1 MRKHPRRVHPERG
14 GGGFA
19 RRRPK
24 ISLVYMVQKSRGM
37 LPVVS
42 TRALERFA
50 SAITA
55 SMRPCR
61 ELPIMLDIRRSATGP
76 ESLWL
81 RRQHQLANV
90 VGKRDRT
97 CNPPFNGGA
106 RGRFTLTD
114 CKRLI

>member
-61 ELPIMLDIRRSATGP
+61 ELP
-76 ESLWL
+76 
-81 RRQHQLANV
+81 
-90 VGKRDRT
+90 
-97 CNPPFNGGA
+97 FNGGA
-106 RGRFTLTD
+106 RDRFTLTD
-114 CKRLI
+114 CERLI